1 MVQDWGWVAWEGR
14 RLVPGLKARPRD
26 APEEPAPFIQTF
38 LKIYNG
44 PPSLGIV
51 KRLIENTVKATRQHG
66 PMLMAT
72 RVPRGTGVPPCPTVA
87 QLACGG
93 DAGLGSCL
101 LGAAWPWVLPGQAS
115 VGRGEAPGKPPADV
129 LPSARE
135 GALSQNFG

>member
-1 MVQDWGWVAWEGR
+1 MPQRSQPLHPDFPVA
-14 RLVPGLKARPRD
+14 PSA
-26 APEEPAPFIQTF
+26 

-72 RVPRGTGVPPCPTVA
+72 RVPRGTGVAPCSTVA

-93 DAGLGSCL
+93 DAGPGSCL
-101 LGAAWPWVLPGQAS
+101 LGAAWPWVHAGQAS

-129 LPSARE
+129 LPPARE